1 MRGPLRLVCPAVLLL
16 CAWVPAAEA
25 QIYAL
30 READG
35 TLVLSDKPLGPNART
50 YSVQGTSGGIR
61 TTSASGVPVS
71 RRSALYDSAIEEHA
85 AAHRVRPELVRAVI
99 QVESAFNPRARSH
112 KGAMGL
118 MQLMPDTAADLGVT
132 NAYDPEQNIRGGV
145 AYLRQLLD
153 KFGGNEELALAAY
166 NAGPGAVTK
175 YGDAVPPYRETQQY
189 VDKVRAR
196 TNVTT
201 VNGSTI
207 YKIFKVSGGREV
219 VSYSN
224 VKPPKGVRYEIVV
237 RRPTIALSP
246 LPVDD
251 SGTPAPSTP

>member
-16 CAWVPAAEA
+16 CAFAPAAEA

-50 YSVQGTSGGIR
+50 YSVQGTNGGIR
-61 TTSASGVPVS
+61 TAGSSGRPFSA
-71 RRSALYDSAIEEHA
+71 RSTLYDAAIEEHA

-99 QVESAFNPRARSH
+99 QVESAFNPRARSY

-118 MQLMPDTAADLGVT
+118 MQLMPETAADLGVT

-175 YGDAVPPYRETQQY
+175 YGDAIPPYRETQQY

-207 YKIFKVSGGREV
+207 YKIYKVSGGREV

-237 RRPTIALSP
+237 RRRTIAMPS
-246 LPVDD
+246 VDD
-251 SGTPAPSTP
+251 SGSPSPGTP

>member
-16 CAWVPAAEA
+16 CAWAPAAEA

-50 YSVQGTSGGIR
+50 FSVQGTTGGVR
-61 TTSASGVPVS
+61 TTARTGARSA
-71 RRSALYDSAIEEHA
+71 RTALYDAAIEEHA
-85 AAHRVRPELVRAVI
+85 ANHRVRPELVRAVI
-99 QVESAFNPRARSH
+99 QVESAFNPRARSN

-175 YGDAVPPYRETQQY
+175 YGDAIPPYRETRQY

-196 TNVTT
+196 TDVTT

-207 YKIFKVSGGREV
+207 YKVYKVIGGREV
-219 VSYSN
+219 ASYSN

-237 RRPTIALSP
+237 RRRTITMPA
-246 LPVDD
+246 VDD
-251 SGTPAPSTP
+251 SGSTTPGTP

>member
-16 CAWVPAAEA
+16 CAWAPAAEA

-50 YSVQGTSGGIR
+50 YAVQGASGGIR
-61 TTSASGVPVS
+61 TTTGAPSA
-71 RRSALYDSAIEEHA
+71 RSTRWDAAIEEHA

-99 QVESAFNPRARSH
+99 QVESAFNPRATSPV
-112 KGAMGL
+112 GAMGL
-118 MQLMPDTAADLGVT
+118 MQLMPGTAADLGVL
-132 NAYDPEQNIRGGV
+132 NAYDPEENIRGGV

-166 NAGPGAVTK
+166 NAGPNAVTR
-175 YGDAVPPYRETQQY
+175 YGDAIPPYRETRQY

-196 TNVTT
+196 TSVTSARGT
-201 VNGSTI
+201 TI
-207 YKIFKVSGGREV
+207 YKIFKVSGGREM

-224 VKPPKGVRYEIVV
+224 VKPEKGVRYEIVV
-237 RRPTIALSP
+237 RRQTISMA
-246 LPVDD
+246 PVDD
-251 SGTPAPSTP
+251 SGSPPPATP

>member
-16 CAWVPAAEA
+16 CAWAPAAEA

-35 TLVLSDKPLGPNART
+35 TLVLSDKPLGPNAQT
-50 YSVQGTSGGIR
+50 YAVQGTSGAIR
-61 TTSASGVPVS
+61 TAGSSGSPRIS
-71 RRSALYDSAIEEHA
+71 TRSTLYDDTIEEHA

-99 QVESAFNPRARSH
+99 QVESAFNPRARSN

-118 MQLMPDTAADLGVT
+118 MQLMPETAADLGVT
-132 NAYDPEQNIRGGV
+132 NPFDPHQNIRGGV

-153 KFGGNEELALAAY
+153 KFNGNEELALAAY

-175 YGDAVPPYRETQQY
+175 YGDAIPPYRETRQY

-207 YKIFKVSGGREV
+207 YKIFKVMGGREV

-224 VKPPKGVRYEIVV
+224 VKPAKGVRYEIVV
-237 RRPTIALSP
+237 RRQTISMSA
-246 LPVDD
+246 VDD
-251 SGTPAPSTP
+251 TGAPAGTR

>member
-16 CAWVPAAEA
+16 CAWAPAAEA

-50 YSVQGTSGGIR
+50 FSVQGTSGGIR
-61 TTSASGVPVS
+61 TTASGG
-71 RRSALYDSAIEEHA
+71 SATTSVRARLYDAAIEEHS

-99 QVESAFNPRARSH
+99 QVESAYNPRARSN

-118 MQLMPDTAADLGVT
+118 MQLMPETAADLGVT

-175 YGDAVPPYRETQQY
+175 YGDAIPPYRETRQY

-196 TNVTT
+196 TSVTT

-207 YKIFKVSGGREV
+207 YKIFKVMGGREV

-224 VKPPKGVRYEIVV
+224 VKPAKGVRYEIVV
-237 RRPTIALSP
+237 RRQTIAMSA
-246 LPVDD
+246 VDD
-251 SGTPAPSTP
+251 TGSPAGTR

>member
-16 CAWVPAAEA
+16 CAWAPAAEA

-35 TLVLSDKPLGPNART
+35 TLVLSDKPLGPNAQT
-50 YSVQGTSGGIR
+50 YAVQGTSGVIR
-61 TTSASGVPVS
+61 TTTQAGVAAP
-71 RRSALYDSAIEEHA
+71 RSTRWDSAIEEHA

-166 NAGPGAVTK
+166 NAGPGAVAK
-175 YGDAVPPYRETQQY
+175 YGDAIPPYRETQQY

-207 YKIFKVSGGREV
+207 YKSYKVIGGREV
-219 VSYSN
+219 AFYSN

-237 RRPTIALSP
+237 KRQTITMPA
-246 LPVDD
+246 VDD
-251 SGTPAPSTP
+251 SGSPSPGTP

>member
-1 MRGPLRLVCPAVLLL
+1 
-16 CAWVPAAEA
+16 
-25 QIYAL
+25 
-30 READG
+30 
-35 TLVLSDKPLGPNART
+35 
-50 YSVQGTSGGIR
+50 
-61 TTSASGVPVS
+61 
-71 RRSALYDSAIEEHA
+71 
-85 AAHRVRPELVRAVI
+85 
-99 QVESAFNPRARSH
+99 
-112 KGAMGL
+112 

-175 YGDAVPPYRETQQY
+175 YGDAIPPYRETRQY

-207 YKIFKVSGGREV
+207 YKIFRMVGGREM

-224 VKPPKGVRYEIVV
+224 VKPGKGVRYEIVV
-237 RRPTIALSP
+237 RRQTISI
-246 LPVDD
+246 PVDD
-251 SGTPAPSTP
+251 SGSPTPGTPEP

>member
-50 YSVQGTSGGIR
+50 YSVQGASGGIR
-61 TTSASGVPVS
+61 TTASSGSPSTSA
-71 RRSALYDSAIEEHA
+71 RARLYDAAIEEHA
-85 AAHRVRPELVRAVI
+85 ANHRVRPELVRAVI
-99 QVESAFNPRARSH
+99 QVESAYNPRARSN

-118 MQLMPDTAADLGVT
+118 MQLMPETAADLGVT
-132 NAYDPEQNIRGGV
+132 NAFDPEQNIRGGV

-175 YGDAVPPYRETQQY
+175 YGDAIPPYRETRDY

-207 YKIFKVSGGREV
+207 YKIFKVMGGREV

-224 VKPPKGVRYEIVV
+224 VKPAKGVRYEIVV
-237 RRPTIALSP
+237 RRQTISMS
-246 LPVDD
+246 PVDD
-251 SGTPAPSTP
+251 TGSPAGTR

>member
-1 MRGPLRLVCPAVLLL
+1 VCPALLLL

-35 TLVLSDKPLGPNART
+35 TLVLSDKPLGPSART
-50 YSVQGTSGGIR
+50 YAVQGTSGSIL
-61 TTSASGVPVS
+61 TTVGSASPISVRSS
-71 RRSALYDSAIEEHA
+71 RWDSAIEEHA

-99 QVESAFNPRARSH
+99 QVESAFNPRARSN

-132 NAYDPEQNIRGGV
+132 NAFDPEQNIRGGV

-175 YGDAVPPYRETQQY
+175 YGDAIPPYRETRQY

-207 YKIFKVSGGREV
+207 YKIWRVMGGREL

-224 VKPPKGVRYEIVV
+224 VKPAKGIRYEIVV
-237 RRPTIALSP
+237 KRRTIEMPA
-246 LPVDD
+246 VDD
-251 SGTPAPSTP
+251 DGAAAPTAVP

>member
-1 MRGPLRLVCPAVLLL
+1 MRGPLRLVCPAVLFL
-16 CAWVPAAEA
+16 CAWAPAAEA

-50 YSVQGTSGGIR
+50 YAVQGASGSIRTVTSGGR
-61 TTSASGVPVS
+61 AVS
-71 RRSALYDSAIEEHA
+71 VRSTLYDSAIEEHA

-99 QVESAFNPRARSH
+99 QVESAFNPRARSN

-175 YGDAVPPYRETQQY
+175 YGDAIPPYRETRQY

-207 YKIFKVSGGREV
+207 YKIFKVMGGREV

-224 VKPPKGVRYEIVV
+224 VKPAKGVRYEIVV
-237 RRPTIALSP
+237 RRATITI
-246 LPVDD
+246 PVDD
-251 SGTPAPSTP
+251 SGTPAPGTP

>member
-16 CAWVPAAEA
+16 CAWAPAAEA

-50 YSVQGTSGGIR
+50 YAVQGTSGGIR
-61 TTSASGVPVS
+61 TTAGAGTASA
-71 RRSALYDSAIEEHA
+71 RSALYDSAIEEHA
-85 AAHRVRPELVRAVI
+85 ATHRVRPELVRAVI

-166 NAGPGAVTK
+166 NAGPGAVAK
-175 YGDAVPPYRETQQY
+175 YGDAIPPYRETREY

-207 YKIFKVSGGREV
+207 YKIFKVMGGREV

-237 RRPTIALSP
+237 RRRTIAMSA
-246 LPVDD
+246 VDD
-251 SGTPAPSTP
+251 DGDPTGTR

>member
-16 CAWVPAAEA
+16 CAWAPAAEA

-35 TLVLSDKPLGPNART
+35 TLVLSDKPLGPNAQT
-50 YSVQGTSGGIR
+50 YAVQGTTGGIR
-61 TTSASGVPVS
+61 TTTQTGGSSP
-71 RRSALYDSAIEEHA
+71 RSTRWDAAIEEHS

-99 QVESAFNPRARSH
+99 QVESAFNPRATSPV
-112 KGAMGL
+112 GAMGL
-118 MQLMPDTAADLGVT
+118 MQLMPGTAADLGVL

-175 YGDAVPPYRETQQY
+175 YGDAIPPYRETRQY

-196 TNVTT
+196 TSVTT
-201 VNGSTI
+201 VNGTVI
-207 YKIFKVSGGREV
+207 YKTYKVSGGREIAF
-219 VSYSN
+219 YSN
-224 VKPPKGVRYEIVV
+224 VKPPKGVRYEVVV
-237 RRPTIALSP
+237 RRPTISMV
-246 LPVDD
+246 VDD
-251 SGTPAPSTP
+251 SGSPAPGTP

>member
-16 CAWVPAAEA
+16 CAWAPAAEA

-61 TTSASGVPVS
+61 TTSQAGSS
-71 RRSALYDSAIEEHA
+71 SARSTRWDATIEEHA
-85 AAHRVRPELVRAVI
+85 AAQRVRPELVRAVI

-175 YGDAVPPYRETQQY
+175 YGDAIPPYRETRQY

-207 YKIFKVSGGREV
+207 YKTYKVIGGREV
-219 VSYSN
+219 ASYSN
-224 VKPPKGVRYEIVV
+224 VKPPRGVRYEIVV
-237 RRPTIALSP
+237 RRQTITMPS
-246 LPVDD
+246 VDD
-251 SGTPAPSTP
+251 TGSPAPGTQEP

>member
-16 CAWVPAAEA
+16 CAWAPAAEA

-50 YSVQGTSGGIR
+50 YAVQGVTGAIR
-61 TTSASGVPVS
+61 TTTQAGASSA
-71 RRSALYDSAIEEHA
+71 RSTRWDAAIEEHA

-175 YGDAVPPYRETQQY
+175 YGDAIPPYRETRQY

-207 YKIFKVSGGREV
+207 YKVWKVIGGREV
-219 VSYSN
+219 ASYSN
-224 VKPPKGVRYEIVV
+224 VKPPRGVRYEIVV
-237 RRPTIALSP
+237 RQRTITMPA
-246 LPVDD
+246 VDD
-251 SGTPAPSTP
+251 SGSATPSTP

>member
-1 MRGPLRLVCPAVLLL
+1 
-16 CAWVPAAEA
+16 
-25 QIYAL
+25 
-30 READG
+30 
-35 TLVLSDKPLGPNART
+35 
-50 YSVQGTSGGIR
+50 
-61 TTSASGVPVS
+61 
-71 RRSALYDSAIEEHA
+71 
-85 AAHRVRPELVRAVI
+85 
-99 QVESAFNPRARSH
+99 
-112 KGAMGL
+112 MGL

-175 YGDAVPPYRETQQY
+175 YGDAIPPYRETRQY

-207 YKIFKVSGGREV
+207 YKIYKVIGGREV
-219 VSYSN
+219 ASYSN

-237 RRPTIALSP
+237 QAADDHACPRSTTAGRRRRDA
-246 LPVDD
+246 V
-251 SGTPAPSTP
+251 GTPRSRGARAAAAVAVQ

>member
-1 MRGPLRLVCPAVLLL
+1 MRGPLRLVCPAVLFL
-16 CAWVPAAEA
+16 CAFAPAAEA

-50 YSVQGTSGGIR
+50 YSVQGASGGIR
-61 TTSASGVPVS
+61 TTTGGRALSA
-71 RRSALYDSAIEEHA
+71 RSTLYDSAIEEHA

-166 NAGPGAVTK
+166 NAGPGAVSK
-175 YGDAVPPYRETQQY
+175 YGDAIPPYRETQQY

-207 YKIFKVSGGREV
+207 YKVFKVMGGREV

-224 VKPPKGVRYEIVV
+224 VKPAKGVRYEIVV
-237 RRPTIALSP
+237 RQRTISMP
-246 LPVDD
+246 SVDD
-251 SGTPAPSTP
+251 SGSPAPGTP

>member
-16 CAWVPAAEA
+16 CAWAPAAEA

-35 TLVLSDKPLGPNART
+35 TLVLSDKPLGPNAKT
-50 YSVQGTSGGIR
+50 YTVQGTSGGIR
-61 TTSASGVPVS
+61 TTSSSGAPIS
-71 RRSALYDSAIEEHA
+71 TRSALYDAAIEEHA
-85 AAHRVRPELVRAVI
+85 AANRVRPELVRAVI

-118 MQLMPDTAADLGVT
+118 MQLMPATAADLGVT

-166 NAGPGAVTK
+166 NAGPGAVTR
-175 YGDAVPPYRETQQY
+175 YGEAIPPYRETRQY
-189 VDKVRAR
+189 VEKVRAR

-201 VNGSTI
+201 VDGSTI
-207 YKIFKVSGGREV
+207 YKIFKVMGGREM

-237 RRPTIALSP
+237 RRQTITMPA
-246 LPVDD
+246 VDD
-251 SGTPAPSTP
+251 GGSPSPGTP

>member
-1 MRGPLRLVCPAVLLL
+1 MCPAVLLL
-16 CAWVPAAEA
+16 CAFAPAAEA

-50 YSVQGTSGGIR
+50 YAVQGNSGSIR
-61 TTSASGVPVS
+61 TTTASGAPLS
-71 RRSALYDSAIEEHA
+71 RRSALYDAAIEEHA

-99 QVESAFNPRARSH
+99 QVESAYNPRARSN

-118 MQLMPDTAADLGVT
+118 MQLMPETAADLGVT
-132 NAYDPEQNIRGGV
+132 NAYDPVQNIRGGV

-175 YGDAVPPYRETQQY
+175 YGDAIPPYRETREY

-207 YKIFKVSGGREV
+207 YKTYKVMGGREV
-219 VSYSN
+219 AFYSN

-237 RRPTIALSP
+237 RRATITM
-246 LPVDD
+246 PVDD
-251 SGTPAPSTP
+251 SGSPAPGTR

>member
-1 MRGPLRLVCPAVLLL
+1 LVCPAVLLL

-35 TLVLSDKPLGPNART
+35 TLVLSDKPLGPGART
-50 YSVQGTSGGIR
+50 FAVQGASGGIR
-61 TTSASGVPVS
+61 TTAAGAPSA
-71 RRSALYDSAIEEHA
+71 RSTRYDSAIEEHA

-99 QVESAFNPRARSH
+99 QVESAFNPRARSN

-175 YGDAVPPYRETQQY
+175 YGDAIPPYRETRQY

-196 TNVTT
+196 TSVTS
-201 VNGSTI
+201 VNATTI
-207 YKIFKVSGGREV
+207 YKTYKVIGGREMV
-219 VSYSN
+219 AYSN
-224 VKPPKGVRYEIVV
+224 VKPAKGVRYEIVV
-237 RRPTIALSP
+237 RRPTISLA
-246 LPVDD
+246 PVDD
-251 SGTPAPSTP
+251 AGSPSTP

>member
-16 CAWVPAAEA
+16 CAWAPAAEA

-50 YSVQGTSGGIR
+50 FAVQGTSGGIR
-61 TTSASGVPVS
+61 TTTRTGSASA
-71 RRSALYDSAIEEHA
+71 RSARYDSAIEEHA
-85 AAHRVRPELVRAVI
+85 ANHRVRPELVRAVI
-99 QVESAFNPRARSH
+99 QVESGFNPRATSH

-118 MQLMPDTAADLGVT
+118 MQLMPGTAADLGVV
-132 NAYDPEQNIRGGV
+132 NPYNPEENIRGGV

-166 NAGPGAVTK
+166 NAGPGAVTR
-175 YGDAVPPYRETQQY
+175 YGDAIPPYRETRQY

-207 YKIFKVSGGREV
+207 YKIFKVIGGRES

>member
-1 MRGPLRLVCPAVLLL
+1 VLLL
-16 CAWVPAAEA
+16 CAWAPAAEA

-61 TTSASGVPVS
+61 TTVTTSGKPFSA
-71 RRSALYDSAIEEHA
+71 RSALYDAAIEEHA

-175 YGDAVPPYRETQQY
+175 YGDAIPPYRETRQY

-207 YKIFKVSGGREV
+207 YKTYKVMGGREV
-219 VSYSN
+219 AFYSN

-237 RRPTIALSP
+237 KRQTITMPA
-246 LPVDD
+246 VDD
-251 SGTPAPSTP
+251 SGSPSPGTP